1 MVVADKASSDSSVIH
16 FKPSLAVGIR
26 VRRALRRKYIEQT
39 RRFLERRPRS
49 AGYFTD
55 DRSQHGGDVLEAALP
70 TDVLHLH
77 WIAGLVGYPAFFSA
91 LPASQPFVWTLHDM
105 NPMTGGC
112 HHASECS
119 GFKASCGNCPQ
130 LEEPGAN
137 DLSAAIWRRKERA
150 YGRLDPSVVRIVTPS
165 QWLANH
171 ARGSSLLRGFQI
183 ETVPYGLDTDTFQPR
198 GRASAR
204 QLLNVPAEA
213 KVVLFASQWLDDPYK
228 GTKTLLEAVER
239 LRSIPDLCLLV
250 LGKGDAWQNTGVR
263 SIFLGSIDDEERL
276 SFVYSAADLF
286 LLPSSED
293 NFPNTALESLA
304 CGLPVVGSNVG
315 GIPDIVRVGYTGS
328 LVDQGD
334 AEGFAKAT
342 EELLREPARREQ
354 MSENCRRVAMRE
366 YASKVQSA
374 RYIELYEDVLENSGW
389 KASRRN
395 RSSDAPRN
403 IGTMV

>member
-1 MVVADKASSDSSVIH
+1 MA
-16 FKPSLAVGIR
+16 
-26 VRRALRRKYIEQT
+26 
-39 RRFLERRPRS
+39 RRPIQR
-49 AGYFTD
+49 
-55 DRSQHGGDVLEAALP
+55 HENAL
-70 TDVLHLH
+70 
-77 WIAGLVGYPAFFSA
+77 
-91 LPASQPFVWTLHDM
+91 
-105 NPMTGGC
+105 
-112 HHASECS
+112 
-119 GFKASCGNCPQ
+119 K
-130 LEEPGAN
+130 
-137 DLSAAIWRRKERA
+137 
-150 YGRLDPSVVRIVTPS
+150 
-165 QWLANH
+165 
-171 ARGSSLLRGFQI
+171 
-183 ETVPYGLDTDTFQPR
+183 
-198 GRASAR
+198 
-204 QLLNVPAEA
+204 
-213 KVVLFASQWLDDPYK
+213 
-228 GTKTLLEAVER
+228 AVER

-328 LVDQGD
+328 LVEKGD

-366 YASKVQSA
+366 YASEVESA